1 MTSTNPLGVPA
12 HQHPNGGGWV
22 ADAAHVAAH
31 VYVGPDARIWGGTIE
46 GGTIGGG
53 IIGGGIIGGGTIEGG
68 TIEGGIIWGGT
79 IRGGI
84 IWGGTIGG
92 GTIRH
97 TRDLL
102 VIGPVGSEDQH
113 ATLVRCDTD
122 RGEGTG
128 HRLTIGC
135 WNGEHTVDDLAA
147 EVRRRCPDRADEY
160 AEVEAVLRRRVAEW
174 ESEAAS

>member
-31 VYVGPDARIWGGTIE
+31 VYVGPDARIR
-46 GGTIGGG
+46 
-53 IIGGGIIGGGTIEGG
+53 GGTIEGG

-79 IRGGI
+79 IRGGT

>member
-31 VYVGPDARIWGGTIE
+31 VYVGPDARIRGGTIGGGTIWGGTIWGGTIE
-46 GGTIGGG
+46 GGTIR
-53 IIGGGIIGGGTIEGG
+53 GGTIEGG
-68 TIEGGIIWGGT
+68 TIEGGTIWD
-79 IRGGI
+79 
-84 IWGGTIGG
+84 

>member
-31 VYVGPDARIWGGTIE
+31 VYVGPDARIGGGTIWGGTIRGGTIE

-53 IIGGGIIGGGTIEGG
+53 TIGGGTIGGG
-68 TIEGGIIWGGT
+68 T
-79 IRGGI
+79 

>member
-31 VYVGPDARIWGGTIE
+31 VYVGPDARI
-46 GGTIGGG
+46 
-53 IIGGGIIGGGTIEGG
+53 GGGTIEGG
-68 TIEGGIIWGGT
+68 TIEGGIIGGGT
-79 IRGGI
+79 IRGGT